1 MIISYDTCGSKV
13 IRFLLLWQHLVGIV
27 KQQAYKNVNNLKMI
41 DETKLNCLNLDACL
55 KKARQSDT
63 PNQCLQHMDM
73 PTAQGICNGTTLLLH
88 RSLSTFIY
96 IIV

>member
-1 MIISYDTCGSKV
+1 
-13 IRFLLLWQHLVGIV
+13 V
-27 KQQAYKNVNNLKMI
+27 KQHAYKNVNNLKMI

-73 PTAQGICNGTTLLLH
+73 ATAQGIH
-88 RSLSTFIY
+88 M
-96 IIV
+96 